1 MALTLSRGM
10 TQGFRPAFLSVLGNV
25 AAGFVQVP
33 AVVLGLASVLQAS
46 PRLFLGVK
54 AAGGLYLA
62 YLGIKA
68 ILRCARDAEV
78 SLAARPGD
86 ARDAFWQG
94 FVTNLLNPKV
104 LLFMIAF
111 LPQFTSPE
119 QGPVWSQMLVLG
131 ITMKILSLP
140 YGSCFAYGAS
150 RIRGW
155 VGATPG
161 SCARGEG
168 LLGAIMLGLAAYRLP
183 ALLARAGAGLVADAG
198 AGHHHEDPEPAL
210 AAASPTLHRRRIR
223 GWVGRNA
230 WFLRAARD
238 CWVPSCWAWRHMCF
252 TPRPRLSPDSLSSA
266 PGYLPHAT
274 MSPLP

>member
-1 MALTLSRGM
+1 MPSLQLFLLFLAADAALKLTPGPDMALTLSRGM

-68 ILRCARDAEV
+68 ILRCARDVEV

-131 ITMKILSLP
+131 VTMKILSLP

-155 VGATPG
+155 VGRNSWFLRAQQ
-161 SCARGEG
+161 G
-168 LLGAIMLGLAAYRLP
+168 LLGAIMLGLAAYVLY
-183 ALLARAGAGLVADAG
+183 
-198 AGHHHEDPEPAL
+198 
-210 AAASPTLHRRRIR
+210 ST
-223 GWVGRNA
+223 
-230 WFLRAARD
+230 
-238 CWVPSCWAWRHMCF
+238 
-252 TPRPRLSPDSLSSA
+252 TA
-266 PGYLPHAT
+266 P
-274 MSPLP
+274 

>member
-1 MALTLSRGM
+1 MPSLQLFLLFLAADAALKLTPGPDMALTLSRGM
-10 TQGFRPAFLSVLGNV
+10 TQGFHPAFLSVLGNV

-131 ITMKILSLP
+131 VTMKILSLP

-155 VGATPG
+155 VGRNAWFLR
-161 SCARGEG
+161 AQQG
-168 LLGAIMLGLAAYRLP
+168 LLGAIMLGLAAYVLY
-183 ALLARAGAGLVADAG
+183 
-198 AGHHHEDPEPAL
+198 
-210 AAASPTLHRRRIR
+210 ST
-223 GWVGRNA
+223 
-230 WFLRAARD
+230 
-238 CWVPSCWAWRHMCF
+238 
-252 TPRPRLSPDSLSSA
+252 TA
-266 PGYLPHAT
+266 P
-274 MSPLP
+274 

>member
-1 MALTLSRGM
+1 MPSLQLFLLFLAADAALKLTPGPDMALTLSRGM

-119 QGPVWSQMLVLG
+119 QGPVWTQMLVLG

-155 VGATPG
+155 VGRNAWFLR
-161 SCARGEG
+161 AQQG
-168 LLGAIMLGLAAYRLP
+168 LLGAIMLGLAAYVLY
-183 ALLARAGAGLVADAG
+183 
-198 AGHHHEDPEPAL
+198 
-210 AAASPTLHRRRIR
+210 ST
-223 GWVGRNA
+223 
-230 WFLRAARD
+230 
-238 CWVPSCWAWRHMCF
+238 
-252 TPRPRLSPDSLSSA
+252 TA
-266 PGYLPHAT
+266 P
-274 MSPLP
+274 

>member
-1 MALTLSRGM
+1 MPSLQLFLLFLAADAALKLTPGPDMALTLSRGM

-131 ITMKILSLP
+131 VTMKILSLP

-155 VGATPG
+155 VGRNAWFLR
-161 SCARGEG
+161 AQQG
-168 LLGAIMLGLAAYRLP
+168 LLGAIMLGMAAYVLY
-183 ALLARAGAGLVADAG
+183 
-198 AGHHHEDPEPAL
+198 
-210 AAASPTLHRRRIR
+210 ST
-223 GWVGRNA
+223 
-230 WFLRAARD
+230 
-238 CWVPSCWAWRHMCF
+238 
-252 TPRPRLSPDSLSSA
+252 TA
-266 PGYLPHAT
+266 P
-274 MSPLP
+274 

>member
-1 MALTLSRGM
+1 MPSLQLFLLFLAADAALKLTPGPDMALTLSRGM

-68 ILRCARDAEV
+68 ILRCARDVEV

-131 ITMKILSLP
+131 VTMKILSLP

-155 VGATPG
+155 VGRNAWFLR
-161 SCARGEG
+161 AQG
-168 LLGAIMLGLAAYRLP
+168 LLGAIMLGLAAYVLY
-183 ALLARAGAGLVADAG
+183 
-198 AGHHHEDPEPAL
+198 
-210 AAASPTLHRRRIR
+210 ST
-223 GWVGRNA
+223 
-230 WFLRAARD
+230 
-238 CWVPSCWAWRHMCF
+238 
-252 TPRPRLSPDSLSSA
+252 TA
-266 PGYLPHAT
+266 P
-274 MSPLP
+274 

>member
-1 MALTLSRGM
+1 MPSLQLFLLFLAADAALKLTPGPDMALTLSRGM

-68 ILRCARDAEV
+68 ILRCARDVEV

-131 ITMKILSLP
+131 VTMKILSLP

-155 VGATPG
+155 VG
-161 SCARGEG
+161 
-168 LLGAIMLGLAAYRLP
+168 
-183 ALLARAGAGLVADAG
+183 
-198 AGHHHEDPEPAL
+198 
-210 AAASPTLHRRRIR
+210 
-223 GWVGRNA
+223 RNA
-230 WFLRAARD
+230 WFLRAQRGTAG
-238 CWVPSCWAWRHMCF
+238 RHHAGPGGICALLHD
-252 TPRPRLSPDSLSSA
+252 RALSP
-266 PGYLPHAT
+266 
-274 MSPLP
+274 

>member
-1 MALTLSRGM
+1 MPSLQLFLLFLAADAALKLTPGPDMALTLSRGM

-155 VGATPG
+155 VGRNAWFLR
-161 SCARGEG
+161 AQQG
-168 LLGAIMLGLAAYRLP
+168 LLGAIMLGLAAYVLY
-183 ALLARAGAGLVADAG
+183 
-198 AGHHHEDPEPAL
+198 
-210 AAASPTLHRRRIR
+210 ST
-223 GWVGRNA
+223 
-230 WFLRAARD
+230 
-238 CWVPSCWAWRHMCF
+238 
-252 TPRPRLSPDSLSSA
+252 TA
-266 PGYLPHAT
+266 P
-274 MSPLP
+274 

>member
-1 MALTLSRGM
+1 MPSLQLFLLFLAADAALKLTPGPDMALTLSRGM

-131 ITMKILSLP
+131 VTMKILSLP

-155 VGATPG
+155 VGRNSWFLRAQQ
-161 SCARGEG
+161 G
-168 LLGAIMLGLAAYRLP
+168 LLGAIMLGLAAYVLY
-183 ALLARAGAGLVADAG
+183 
-198 AGHHHEDPEPAL
+198 
-210 AAASPTLHRRRIR
+210 ST
-223 GWVGRNA
+223 
-230 WFLRAARD
+230 
-238 CWVPSCWAWRHMCF
+238 
-252 TPRPRLSPDSLSSA
+252 TA
-266 PGYLPHAT
+266 P
-274 MSPLP
+274 

>member
-1 MALTLSRGM
+1 MPSLQLFLLFLAADAALKLTPGPDMALTLSRGM

-68 ILRCARDAEV
+68 ILRARDAEV

-161 SCARGEG
+161 SCAR
-168 LLGAIMLGLAAYRLP
+168 
-183 ALLARAGAGLVADAG
+183 
-198 AGHHHEDPEPAL
+198 
-210 AAASPTLHRRRIR
+210 S
-223 GWVGRNA
+223 
-230 WFLRAARD
+230 RD

-252 TPRPRLSPDSLSSA
+252 TPRPRPES
-266 PGYLPHAT
+266 
-274 MSPLP
+274 

>member
-1 MALTLSRGM
+1 MPSLQLFLLFLAADAALKLTPGPDMALTLSRGM

-25 AAGFVQVP
+25 ATGFVQVP

-131 ITMKILSLP
+131 VTMKILSLP

-155 VGATPG
+155 VGRNAWFLR
-161 SCARGEG
+161 AQQG
-168 LLGAIMLGLAAYRLP
+168 LLGAIMLGLAAYVLY
-183 ALLARAGAGLVADAG
+183 
-198 AGHHHEDPEPAL
+198 
-210 AAASPTLHRRRIR
+210 ST
-223 GWVGRNA
+223 
-230 WFLRAARD
+230 
-238 CWVPSCWAWRHMCF
+238 
-252 TPRPRLSPDSLSSA
+252 TA
-266 PGYLPHAT
+266 P
-274 MSPLP
+274 

>member
-10 TQGFRPAFLSVLGNV
+10 TQGFRPAFLSVLQRGGRFRSSTGSGV
-25 AAGFVQVP
+25 GPGLGAASLAP
-33 AVVLGLASVLQAS
+33 AVPGREGGWRPVPGLPGHQ
-46 PRLFLGVK
+46 GH
-54 AAGGLYLA
+54 
-62 YLGIKA
+62 
-68 ILRCARDAEV
+68 RCARDAEV

-150 RIRGW
+150 RIRGC
-155 VGATPG
+155 GAQ
-161 SCARGEG
+161 
-168 LLGAIMLGLAAYRLP
+168 RLVP
-183 ALLARAGAGLVADAG
+183 ARAAGTAG
-198 AGHHHEDPEPAL
+198 CHHAGPGG
-210 AAASPTLHRRRIR
+210 I
-223 GWVGRNA
+223 
-230 WFLRAARD
+230 
-238 CWVPSCWAWRHMCF
+238 CF
-252 TPRPRLSPDSLSSA
+252 TPRPRPESLIPCLPRPA
-266 PGYLPHAT
+266 PTCHTQP
-274 MSPLP
+274 

>member
-1 MALTLSRGM
+1 MPSLQLFLLFLAADAALKLTPGPDMALTLSRGM

-131 ITMKILSLP
+131 VTMKILSLP

-155 VGATPG
+155 VGRNAWFLR
-161 SCARGEG
+161 AQQG
-168 LLGAIMLGLAAYRLP
+168 LLGAIMLGLAAYVLY
-183 ALLARAGAGLVADAG
+183 
-198 AGHHHEDPEPAL
+198 
-210 AAASPTLHRRRIR
+210 ST
-223 GWVGRNA
+223 
-230 WFLRAARD
+230 
-238 CWVPSCWAWRHMCF
+238 
-252 TPRPRLSPDSLSSA
+252 TA
-266 PGYLPHAT
+266 P
-274 MSPLP
+274 

>member
-1 MALTLSRGM
+1 MPSLQLFLLFLAADAALKLTPGPDMALTLSRGM

-68 ILRCARDAEV
+68 ILRCARDVEV

-131 ITMKILSLP
+131 VTMKILSLP

-155 VGATPG
+155 VGRNAWFLR
-161 SCARGEG
+161 AQQG
-168 LLGAIMLGLAAYRLP
+168 LLGAIMLGLAAYVLY
-183 ALLARAGAGLVADAG
+183 
-198 AGHHHEDPEPAL
+198 
-210 AAASPTLHRRRIR
+210 ST
-223 GWVGRNA
+223 
-230 WFLRAARD
+230 
-238 CWVPSCWAWRHMCF
+238 
-252 TPRPRLSPDSLSSA
+252 TA
-266 PGYLPHAT
+266 P
-274 MSPLP
+274 

>member
-1 MALTLSRGM
+1 M
-10 TQGFRPAFLSVLGNV
+10 LGNV

-68 ILRCARDAEV
+68 ILRCARDVEV

-131 ITMKILSLP
+131 VTMKILSLP

-155 VGATPG
+155 VGRNAWFLR
-161 SCARGEG
+161 AQQG
-168 LLGAIMLGLAAYRLP
+168 LLGAIMLGLAAYVLY
-183 ALLARAGAGLVADAG
+183 
-198 AGHHHEDPEPAL
+198 
-210 AAASPTLHRRRIR
+210 ST
-223 GWVGRNA
+223 
-230 WFLRAARD
+230 
-238 CWVPSCWAWRHMCF
+238 
-252 TPRPRLSPDSLSSA
+252 TA
-266 PGYLPHAT
+266 P
-274 MSPLP
+274 